1 MKPDEMKRKIGLV
14 FQLGQTYWDQANSDS
29 YAQNRRSDATRMK
42 YGEVADSIVS
52 DALAAIE
59 TAWKE
64 GYMARANEEGEEY
77 RCGMEWGRAEERE
90 RALCW
95 AKKFAATSR
104 AGYLHFRPLF
114 EAIEQGQ
121 PLPTTPTG
129 DNNG

>member
-1 MKPDEMKRKIGLV
+1 MSEISDTLRLRAAF
-14 FQLGQTYWDQANSDS
+14 FQNEDYCKTHFPAHLIRPLGSELLDAANKLD
-29 YAQNRRSDATRMK
+29 
-42 YGEVADSIVS
+42 

-121 PLPTTPTG
+121 PLPTQPTG
-129 DNNG
+129 DENGNARTQD